1 MVLELMVC
9 RECGA
14 EFGADLFSEDPSET
28 IVCPLCGTIV
38 LDAIPVEDR
47 RLHIHVLAGQAP
59 PDHERLSA

>member
-28 IVCPLCGTIV
+28 MVCPLCGTIV

-47 RLHIHVLAGQAP
+47 LLHIHALAGQAP
-59 PDHERLSA
+59 PDQERLSA